1 MGGAIGDRQGRGLG
15 MADALRHG
23 DQSGGIYQ
31 AVLSGPAQNHF
42 PHQPIFGS
50 DRIERPDFDPVI
62 ELNGVQ
68 NRLART
74 VMQSN
79 APVLGDIDAP
89 QNLSGIVDIE
99 FLIQVFRLRHGVG
112 LPSLRSP
119 NELQTLRA
127 IEQEELLDSETCRQV
142 GEHYTFLRK
151 LEKRLRMV
159 TNRAT
164 DDLPEDEGEL
174 DELAYSMGLGRHEGN
189 LLVEKCRQV
198 REDCRKL
205 FEKCVSV

>member
-1 MGGAIGDRQGRGLG
+1 WVYSFGLSGDELVEILDMRKRLEESVPSRNFKRGRG
-15 MADALRHG
+15 
-23 DQSGGIYQ
+23 
-31 AVLSGPAQNHF
+31 
-42 PHQPIFGS
+42 
-50 DRIERPDFDPVI
+50 
-62 ELNGVQ
+62 
-68 NRLART
+68 
-74 VMQSN
+74 
-79 APVLGDIDAP
+79 
-89 QNLSGIVDIE
+89 GIVDIE